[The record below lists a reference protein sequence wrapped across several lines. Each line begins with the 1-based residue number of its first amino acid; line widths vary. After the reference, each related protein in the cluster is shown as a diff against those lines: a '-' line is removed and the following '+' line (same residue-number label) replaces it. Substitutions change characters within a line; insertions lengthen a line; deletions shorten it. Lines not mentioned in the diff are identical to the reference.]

1 MTPALLVAS
10 GFSCSG
16 QGSGAGNGPAASGGS
31 STGGASSVMGGVLA
45 TGGSTSSGTGG
56 GIIAPASGGANGVG
70 TGGAPATGG
79 SGTGGTVRG
88 TGGGAGTARGTG
100 GAGGSFD
107 DGHLFTDAGLV
118 TFSGGATGTDA
129 AVSASTDAASDGPP
143 GSGHMA
149 TCSIPAVGLTA
160 VFTQTGIDVTVV
172 ITATKCP
179 AGNHVVQIHDGF
191 SCDSAATQGGVWGGK
206 RGDGIGSISCSSAQQ
221 GTLTYTRTG
230 TDPTL
235 NWTVGDH
242 STKTDVTLH
251 PMMLESN
258 CGTFF

>member
-1 MTPALLVAS
+1 M
-10 GFSCSG
+10 
-16 QGSGAGNGPAASGGS
+16 
-31 STGGASSVMGGVLA
+31 MGGVVS
-45 TGGSTSSGTGG
+45 TGGSTNSGTGG
-56 GIIAPASGGANGVG
+56 GISAPASGGANVVA
-70 TGGAPATGG
+70 TGGTTGSGGTGG
-79 SGTGGTVRG
+79 SGTPRGTGGSGTPRG
-88 TGGGAGTARGTG
+88 TGGGAGNY
-100 GAGGSFD
+100 D

-129 AVSASTDAASDGPP
+129 AVSGSMDAASVPP
-143 GSGHMA
+143 GSGHTA

-179 AGNHVVQIHDGF
+179 AGSHVIQIHDGF
-191 SCDSAATQGGVWGGK
+191 SCDSASTQGGVWGGK
-206 RGDGIGSISCSSAQQ
+206 RGDGIGSITCNASQQ
-221 GTLTYTRTG
+221 GTLTHTRPG
-230 TDPTL
+230 TDANT

>member
-1 MTPALLVAS
+1 MTAALFAAAS
-10 GFSCSG
+10 FGCSS
-16 QGSGAGNGPAASGGS
+16 QGGAGNGMAASGGA
-31 STGGASSVMGGVLA
+31 STGGASGGGVVS
-45 TGGSTSSGTGG
+45 TGGSTSSGSGG
-56 GIIAPASGGANGVG
+56 GTIAPASGGANGAR
-70 TGGAPATGG
+70 TGGA
-79 SGTGGTVRG
+79 SGTGGV
-88 TGGGAGTARGTG
+88 ARTG
-100 GAGGSFD
+100 GAGGTSRGSGGAGGGFD

-129 AVSASTDAASDGPP
+129 VSGSMDAGSDVPP

-179 AGNHVVQIHDGF
+179 AGNHVIQIHDGF
-191 SCDSAATQGGVWGGK
+191 SCDSASTQGGVWGGK
-206 RGDGIGSISCSSAQQ
+206 RGDGLGSISCSSAQQ

-251 PMMLESN
+251 PMMLETN